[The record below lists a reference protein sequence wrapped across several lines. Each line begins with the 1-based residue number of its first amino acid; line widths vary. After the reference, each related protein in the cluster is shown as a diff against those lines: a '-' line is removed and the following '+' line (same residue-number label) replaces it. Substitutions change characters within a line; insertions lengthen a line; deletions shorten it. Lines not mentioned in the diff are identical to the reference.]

1 MALIHSIKLP
11 SLNKEL
17 KNGLDLKC
25 IFEELYQIMLEL
37 KEAISREYFKITQ
50 NEEIGNSTFIDELSE
65 SLVPITTASLK
76 TKVYINKAI
85 VVFEKAYIEIQKFV
99 KDFINQLKQCQET
112 SNSKTEYFRKIYLS
126 FTEYSE
132 NASKIVMTNV
142 STSLPS
148 ADNDVSIPPISQDAA
163 KQCDQP
169 NEGVFFAR
177 FTYYYSE

>member
-50 NEEIGNSTFIDELSE
+50 NEQIGNSIFIHELSE

-85 VVFEKAYIEIQKFV
+85 AVLEKAYTEIQKFV

-142 STSLPS
+142 STSLSS
-148 ADNDVSIPPISQDAA
+148 ADNDVSIPPINQNAA
-163 KQCDQP
+163 MQCDQP
-169 NEGVFFAR
+169 NEGVFCAP
-177 FTYYYSE
+177 FTYCCN